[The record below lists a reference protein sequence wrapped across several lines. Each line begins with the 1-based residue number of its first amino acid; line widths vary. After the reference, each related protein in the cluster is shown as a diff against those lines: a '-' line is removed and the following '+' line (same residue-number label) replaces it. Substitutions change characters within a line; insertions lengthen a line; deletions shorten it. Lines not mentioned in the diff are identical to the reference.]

1 MRLLNSPP
9 KIGVLGKLR
18 AVKLA
23 LGGEIGV
30 CGSVWGGVF
39 CACGGF
45 RWIENFSKIRMELT
59 RASRTDLASSLRRD
73 TLWKEFGVAEGLHG

>member
-1 MRLLNSPP
+1 MRLTPPP

-23 LGGEIGV
+23 LGGEMCGV
-30 CGSVWGGVF
+30 FGGVF
-39 CACGGF
+39 GGVILSLWTS

-73 TLWKEFGVAEGLHG
+73 AFWKEFGVAEGLDG